1 MAAKTVYGTVSAN
14 SSHYSYYL
22 YYSYTTNYASNTT
35 SVYVSHGWAKTG
47 SKTFNSVSERT
58 YGITCNGESKTGSK
72 VMDYDPWPNNTD
84 ISAYTFTVA
93 HNANGDAKTINISSY
108 SNCSAGTYGPG
119 YSEASTSVTLPSTR
133 LTNTIDHW
141 SFGYTNGEG
150 NNGNKTAYKI
160 GSTTFTSVGGVENTY
175 DTSRG
180 ITIPNGFYLS
190 TTCSSGSFSSDGSWT
205 SYSMPYKVKQP
216 GKNTNM
222 QYDYRPNTY
231 TITYTMNGGT
241 NSSSNPS
248 SYNVLYGVTFANPS
262 RTGYTLKNWTIDGT
276 AVTGINPGANA
287 TWSSIDDMYCKCS
300 SRTVG
305 NKTVVANWTANT
317 YTVNFNANGGSTPTA
332 SKTVTYDS
340 TYGTLPT
347 PTRDGYTFN
356 GWYTAA
362 SGGTK
367 VTSSTKVTITATQ
380 TLYAQWTIKTYTIT
394 YDGNGGTNIPE
405 PQTKTHGTDLVLS
418 SVRPY
423 RNDTVEDG
431 FTVTFDDINHYIQI
445 APRTGV
451 NRTSYTYIGWD
462 EDKNASILASYAP
475 GGVYAANASTTL
487 YAIWRAV
494 LKTEGI
500 TLPTQDE
507 CIRPGYTLLGFSTE
521 PDGQATYAP
530 GEDYIPRRTLT
541 LYAIWSVDQ
550 VQVKI
555 KTDNGWVKGKLFIKV
570 NGHWV
575 KGKKIFKKENN
586 TWVPGIN
593 S

>member
-22 YYSYTTNYASNTT
+22 YYSYTTNHASNTT
-35 SVYVSHGWAKTG
+35 SVYVSHGWSKTG
-47 SKTFNSVSERT
+47 SKTFDSVSERT

-72 VMDYDPWPNNTD
+72 VMDYNPWPENTD
-84 ISAYTFTVA
+84 ISAYTFTVK
-93 HNANGDAKTINISSY
+93 HNASGDAKTIDISSY
-108 SNCSAGTYGPG
+108 SNCSAGTFGPG

-180 ITIPNGFYLS
+180 IAVPNGFYLS

-222 QYDYRPNTY
+222 QYDYRPYTY

-248 SYNVLYGVTFANPS
+248 NYNVLYGVTFANPT
-262 RTGYTLKNWTIDGT
+262 RTGYTFKNWTIDGSV
-276 AVTGINPGANA
+276 VTGINSGANA
-287 TWSSIDDMYCKCS
+287 TWSSIDDMYTKCS
-300 SRTVG
+300 SRTTG
-305 NKTVVANWTANT
+305 DKTVVANWTANT

-347 PTRDGYTFN
+347 PTRDGYDFN

-362 SGGTK
+362 SGGTQ
-367 VTSSTKVTITATQ
+367 VTSSSKVTITATQ

-394 YDGNGGTNIPE
+394 YDGNGGTGVPGS
-405 PQTKTHGTDLVLS
+405 QTKTHGVDLTLS
-418 SVRPY
+418 SIQPTRVDDVMPNY
-423 RNDTVEDG
+423 TVS
-431 FTVTFDDINHYIQI
+431 FDDIDGYIQI
-445 APRTGV
+445 APRVGTG
-451 NRTSYTYIGWD
+451 RTIYTFVGWD
-462 EDKNASILASYAP
+462 ENKSALTSGSYAP
-475 GGVYAANASTTL
+475 GALYTTNASATL
-487 YAIWRAV
+487 YAIWRGV
-494 LKTEGI
+494 VKRESI
-500 TLPTQDE
+500 VLPTQEE
-507 CIRPGYTLLGFSTE
+507 CVRPGYTLLGF
-521 PDGQATYAP
+521 ATNPEGPAIYSP
-530 GEDYIPRRTLT
+530 GETYLPGKDIT

-550 VQVKI
+550 AQVKI
-555 KTDNGWVKGKLFIKV
+555 KTNNGWVKGKLFIKI
-570 NGHWV
+570 NGRWV

-593 S
+593 N

>member
-1 MAAKTVYGTVSAN
+1 MAANTIYGTVSAN
-14 SSHYSYYL
+14 SSHYKYYL
-22 YYSYTTNYASNTT
+22 YYSYTTNYADNTT
-35 SVYVSHGWAKTG
+35 SVYVSHGWSKTG
-47 SKTFNSVSERT
+47 SKTFDSVSERK

-72 VMDYDPWPNNTD
+72 VMDYNPWPENTD
-84 ISAYTFTVA
+84 ISAHTFTVQ
-93 HNANGDAKTINISSY
+93 HNANGDAKSIDISSY
-108 SNCSAGTYGPG
+108 SNCSAGTFGPG
-119 YSEASTSVTLPSTR
+119 YSEASTTITLPSTR
-133 LTNTIDHW
+133 RTNTIDHW
-141 SFGYTNGEG
+141 TFGYQNQEG

-160 GSTTFTSVGGVENTY
+160 GSTSFGAVVGSANVY
-175 DTSRG
+175 DSSRA
-180 ITIPNGFYLS
+180 ISIPNGFALS
-190 TTCSSGSFSSDGSWT
+190 STMGSSSWAGSWT
-205 SYSMPYKVKQP
+205 TYTMPATLTQP
-216 GKNTNM
+216 DKNTNM
-222 QYDYRPNTY
+222 QYDYRPIDY
-231 TITYTMNGGT
+231 TISYTLSGGT
-241 NSSSNPS
+241 NNSANPS
-248 SYNVLYGVTFANPS
+248 TYNVLYGVTFGNPT
-262 RTGYTLKNWTIDGT
+262 RTGYTFNNWTIGGSV
-276 AVTGINPGANA
+276 VTGINPGANA
-287 TWSSIDDMYCKCS
+287 TWSSIDDLYTKCA
-300 SRTVG
+300 SRTTG

-362 SGGTK
+362 SGGTE
-367 VTSSTKVTITATQ
+367 VSSTSKVSITSTQ
-380 TLYAQWTIKTYTIT
+380 TLYAQWTIITYTIT

-423 RNDTVEDG
+423 RDDTVEDG
-431 FTVTFDDINHYIQI
+431 FTVTFDDIDHYIQI
-445 APRTGV
+445 APRTGI

-462 EDKNASILASYAP
+462 ENQNAFITATYAP
-475 GGVYAANASTTL
+475 GSVYTANASATL
-487 YAIWRAV
+487 YAIWSAV

-500 TLPTQDE
+500 IIPTQDE

-521 PDGQATYAP
+521 PNGEVMYAP

-541 LYAIWSVDQ
+541 LYAIWSIDQ
-550 VQVKI
+550 AQVKI
-555 KTDNGWVKGKLFIKV
+555 KTNNGWVKGKLFIKI

-593 S
+593 N